1 MTMKKT
7 ILLLLA
13 LLLSFAVSACSNS
26 SEANFEVTDVAV
38 SYGKPIELAKEE
50 FETIFSGL
58 EGLEITETVT
68 LSRTAKQQISSCRSP
83 IHRITVTACTALS
96 LQRMRMGTGKS
107 CRKASMLR

>member
-7 ILLLLA
+7 LLLLLA

-50 FETIFSGL
+50 FEI
-58 EGLEITETVT
+58 
-68 LSRTAKQQISSCRSP
+68 
-83 IHRITVTACTALS
+83 
-96 LQRMRMGTGKS
+96 
-107 CRKASMLR
+107 